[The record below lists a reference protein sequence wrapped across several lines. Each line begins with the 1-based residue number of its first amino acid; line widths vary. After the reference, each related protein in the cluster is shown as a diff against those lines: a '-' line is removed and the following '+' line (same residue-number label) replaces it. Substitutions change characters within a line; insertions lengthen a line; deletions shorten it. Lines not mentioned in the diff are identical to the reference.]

1 MSAILFPNQATPTGS
16 TAYYVCRSA
25 PVSSRN
31 TLAAIFQFRQ
41 TLFDL
46 YGISDPGVAR
56 LKLQWWQQQL
66 MQTPTGATHPL
77 VGTLSPLLTDNNRLQ
92 EQLGLLFQAVDYQ
105 LHRQHYPDCNALLE
119 TADAIGGTIAL
130 MILSSG
136 DYPVDAHAVQAG
148 GFILLTEWLQ
158 QLGRLTRQNIHLLP
172 DGLIVKHQLDRQQL
186 LSDMKQQMINEAI
199 NDLATQLL
207 SDKRFDRISPTK
219 GPLGTY
225 LKLRKKLFA
234 LLEKENFDVMHQR
247 ISLTPMSKAWTAFW

>member
-1 MSAILFPNQATPTGS
+1 MSAILFPNQATPAGS

-25 PVSSRN
+25 PASSRN

-41 TLFDL
+41 TLFEL

-66 MQTPTGATHPL
+66 MQTPTGTTHPL
-77 VGTLSPLLTDNNRLQ
+77 LETLAPLLSDNLRLK
-92 EQLGLLFQAVDYQ
+92 EQMGLLFQAIDDQ

-119 TADAIGGTIAL
+119 SAEAIGGSIAL
-130 MILSSG
+130 MIVTTG
-136 DYPVDAHAVQAG
+136 DYPLDEHTVQVG

-158 QLGRLTRQNIHLLP
+158 QFGRLTRQNIHLLP
-172 DGLIVKHQLDRQQL
+172 DELIVKHQLDRQQL
-186 LSDMKQQMINEAI
+186 LSDMKQQMVNEAI
-199 NDLATQLL
+199 NDLATQLF
-207 SDKRFDRISPTK
+207 SDNRFDRIIPAK
-219 GPLGTY
+219 GPLGAY

-247 ISLTPMSKAWTAFW
+247 ISLTPLSKAWTAFW